1 MNILAIL
8 AAEYPG
14 ITPSGGAGTM
24 MRDLLES
31 LVERGWDARVSLFGN
46 QPPSLINGVKVNSHE
61 GIPPDVVI
69 THLGGS
75 PRARREAERFRV
87 PLVHLVH
94 NTSEA
99 TVGFLAQNPDFVI
112 FNSNWVRSYHET
124 RKRSNK
130 RNPEVW
136 PSVVVR
142 PPALDFP
149 VPLARPGGKVT
160 LVNLVANK
168 GTDVFYCLAEAFP
181 EQEFLAVQG
190 GYEQEKQLFK
200 YLPNVEFRNYSEN
213 LNDIYG
219 DTSILVVPSIYE
231 SYSRCAVE
239 AMSRGIPVIA
249 SNTLGLQECLGG
261 IPTYPRKDFGLW
273 CKTLE
278 GVIGN
283 WEEHSNQALLRA
295 TQLWDQTHR
304 DLRDLDTALKELL

>member
-1 MNILAIL
+1 
-8 AAEYPG
+8 
-14 ITPSGGAGTM
+14 M

-31 LVERGWDARVSLFGN
+31 LVESGWSAEASILSAEDIGVVL
-46 QPPSLINGVKVNSHE
+46 NGVAVTSDE
-61 GIPPDVVI
+61 PPRPDLII
-69 THLGGS
+69 THLGGI
-75 PRARREAERFRV
+75 PRARRLAAQWPGV

-112 FNSNWVRSYHET
+112 FNSNWVRGYHET
-124 RKRSNK
+124 RKKSNK
-130 RNPEVW
+130 RNPSIW

-149 VPLARPGGKVT
+149 APLARPGGKVT

-190 GYEQEKQLFK
+190 GYEQDKQLFR
-200 YLPNVEFRNYSEN
+200 YLPNVTFRNYSEN

-249 SNTLGLQECLGG
+249 SSTLGLQECLGG

-278 GVIGN
+278 VTIDN
-283 WEEHSNQALLRA
+283 WDKYSDEALLRA
-295 TQLWDQTHR
+295 GQLYYQTR
-304 DLRDLDTALKELL
+304 ADLNVLDTALKELL